1 MQYQISQQRT
11 SFWKTFGWIIAIS
24 GIYLLSTVIAVIISA
39 VFGIDE
45 YVMGMIAAMF
55 SGIVTSIF
63 VVKTVPTKFKDI
75 YPEEK
80 ALSIK
85 SPFKIYAAVIA
96 MMCTAMWGI
105 HVVTGWITQ
114 YSGDIGKELME
125 KRLEE
130 FANSPVLLLLLLA
143 IVVAPITEEIVFRY
157 GVYGTLRRSTK
168 IAVSA
173 IVSGIIFGAIHLT
186 FEALFYGTAIGI
198 VFALLYEYTR
208 NIKVSIV
215 GHMTYNISVMF
226 VPENMNDKLYF
237 PIEILLIAISI
248 AAFVVGLR
256 YIKSSMQENNDD
268 RNEEYLPQE
277 VIQIYKTS

>member
-1 MQYQISQQRT
+1 MQYQSSQQRT

-80 ALSIK
+80 ALSVK

-96 MMCTAMWGI
+96 MMCIAMWGI
-105 HVVTGWITQ
+105 HIVIGWITK

-157 GVYGTLRRSTK
+157 GVYGTLRRSTT

-173 IVSGIIFGAIHLT
+173 IVSGIIFGTIHLT

-277 VIQIYKTS
+277 VVQIYKTS

>member
-1 MQYQISQQRT
+1 MQYQNSQQCT

-24 GIYLLSTVIAVIISA
+24 GVYLLSTVIAVIISA

-55 SGIVTSIF
+55 SGIITSIF

-80 ALSIK
+80 ALSVK
-85 SPFKIYAAVIA
+85 SPSKIYAAVIA
-96 MMCTAMWGI
+96 MMCIAMWGI

-114 YSGDIGKELME
+114 YSGDIGKELMD

-130 FANSPVLLLLLLA
+130 FANSPVVLLLLLA
-143 IVVAPITEEIVFRY
+143 IIVAPITEEIVFRY
-157 GVYGTLRRSTK
+157 GVYGTLRRSTT

-173 IVSGIIFGAIHLT
+173 IVSGIIFGAIHFT
-186 FEALFYGTAIGI
+186 FEAVFYGTAIGI

-208 NIKVSIV
+208 NIKVSIA

-226 VPENMNDKLYF
+226 VPEKMNDNLSF

-248 AAFVVGLR
+248 AAFVIGLR

-268 RNEEYLPQE
+268 RNKEYLPQE
-277 VIQIYKTS
+277 VIQIYETS

>member
-1 MQYQISQQRT
+1 MQYQNSQQRT
-11 SFWKTFGWIIAIS
+11 SLWKTFGWIIAIS

-55 SGIVTSIF
+55 SGIITSIF
-63 VVKTVPTKFKDI
+63 VIKTVPTKFKDI

-80 ALSIK
+80 ALGVK
-85 SPFKIYAAVIA
+85 SPSKIYAAVIA
-96 MMCTAMWGI
+96 MMCVAMWGI
-105 HVVTGWITQ
+105 HIVIGWITK

-130 FANSPVLLLLLLA
+130 FANSPVVLLLLLA
-143 IVVAPITEEIVFRY
+143 IVIAPITEEIVFRY
-157 GVYGTLRRSTK
+157 GVYGTLRRSTT

-173 IVSGIIFGAIHLT
+173 IVSGIIFGAIHFT
-186 FEALFYGTAIGI
+186 FEAVFYGTAIGI

-226 VPENMNDKLYF
+226 VPENMNDKLSF

-256 YIKSSMQENNDD
+256 YIKSSMQENKNDI
-268 RNEEYLPQE
+268 NKEYLPQE